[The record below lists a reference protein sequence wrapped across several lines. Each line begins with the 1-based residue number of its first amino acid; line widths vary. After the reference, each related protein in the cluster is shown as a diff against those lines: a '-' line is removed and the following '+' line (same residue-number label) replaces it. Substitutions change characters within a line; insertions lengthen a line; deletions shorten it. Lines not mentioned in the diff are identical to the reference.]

1 MLIKIFDQYKGHYK
15 ALYVLG
21 VPIVIGQLGM
31 IILGFAD
38 TLMIGH
44 HSTNGLAAAS
54 FVNNVFN
61 LAIIFSTGFSYGL
74 TPIVGGLFGRNQLAS
89 AGQVLKN
96 SILAN
101 VLIALLLTLIMGVL
115 YLFVE
120 KLGQPEELMPL
131 IKPYYLILLVSL
143 IFVMLFNSF
152 KQFAD
157 GIMKTKI
164 AMWILLGGNAL
175 NICGN
180 YILIYGKLGLPE
192 LGLVGAGVSTL
203 ISRILMVVV
212 FAMVFFLGKNFA
224 EYRNGFA
231 HLKITKAYFKRLNTL
246 GWPIGLQMG
255 METASFSLSTIMI
268 GWLGTI
274 ALASHQVM
282 LTISTLAFMM
292 YYGMGA
298 AVAVRV
304 SYFRGQNDMENVR
317 RSAFAGF
324 HIIMLMAL
332 VFCAV
337 LFLFRHQIGTWFT
350 DSEDVVLTVVSL
362 TLPLLLYQFGDGLQI
377 TFANALRG
385 ISDVKPMM
393 VFAFISYFLIS
404 LPAGYFFGFVMQWG
418 TFGVWMAFPFG
429 LTTAGVLFWIRF
441 NKKTKKIG

>member
-1 MLIKIFDQYKGHYK
+1 MAKFLDQYKKHYK
-15 ALYVLG
+15 ALFVLG
-21 VPIVIGQLGM
+21 VPIVIGQLGA

-74 TPIVGGLFGRNQLAS
+74 TPIVGGMYGRKQLDS
-89 AGQVLKN
+89 AGQALKN

-101 VLIALLLTLIMGVL
+101 ILIALLLTLIMFIL
-115 YLFVE
+115 YLFVD
-120 KLGQPEELMPL
+120 KLGQPEELLPL
-131 IKPYYLILLVSL
+131 IKPYYLILLISL
-143 IFVMLFNSF
+143 VFVMLFNSF

-157 GIMKTKI
+157 GITKTQI
-164 AMWILLGGNAL
+164 SMWILICGNAL
-175 NICGN
+175 NIFGN
-180 YILIYGKLGLPE
+180 YILIYGKFGLPE
-192 LGLVGAGVSTL
+192 MGLVGAGLSTL
-203 ISRILMVVV
+203 ISRILMVVA
-212 FAMVFFLGKNFA
+212 FALVFFMTKSFS
-224 EYRNGFA
+224 EYKSGFTR
-231 HLKITKAYFKRLNTL
+231 LRITGSLLKRLNVL

-282 LTISTLAFMM
+282 LTISTFAFMM

-298 AVAVRV
+298 AIAVRV
-304 SYFRGQNDMENVR
+304 SYFRGQNDAANVR

-324 HIIMLMAL
+324 HIIMSMAL
-332 VFCAV
+332 VFCVA
-337 LFLFRHQIGTWFT
+337 LFLLRYQLGSWFT
-350 DSEDVVLTVVSL
+350 DSEDVILTVASL
-362 TLPLLLYQFGDGLQI
+362 TVPLLLYQFGDGLQI

-404 LPAGYFFGFVMQWG
+404 LPVGYFFGFILNWG
-418 TFGVWMAFPFG
+418 TLGVWMAFPFG
-429 LTTAGVLFWIRF
+429 LTTAGVLFLIRF
-441 NKKTKKIG
+441 NKQTRIRK